1 MKIKRVIPFVSP
13 LPRLPYR
20 SPDTRRVNRLRQ
32 APLSLPRENGGFK
45 GEGEIYTKEETIMGT
60 NRTKSS
66 EPREA
71 IEHARMRYCVGATG
85 AVAHAPTP
93 TSAHNALWNKC
104 VFIAAVAVAALLLK
118 LAASSCCCC
127 CRWLL
132 LPPLFLFLQD
142 ARLSSSSPRF
152 SCSARR
158 ERERERGAP
167 SQMGP
172 SDLHKAVL
180 SSTHTATR
188 WPLLLT
194 VRARVSR
201 TRVPF
206 IKGAAHERAPRGHR
220 SAAHAL
226 LR

>member
-1 MKIKRVIPFVSP
+1 
-13 LPRLPYR
+13 
-20 SPDTRRVNRLRQ
+20 
-32 APLSLPRENGGFK
+32 
-45 GEGEIYTKEETIMGT
+45 
-60 NRTKSS
+60 
-66 EPREA
+66 
-71 IEHARMRYCVGATG
+71 MRYFLAT
-85 AVAHAPTP
+85 VAHAPTP
-93 TSAHNALWNKC
+93 TSAHNAVRNKC

-118 LAASSCCCC
+118 LAASSC
-127 CRWLL
+127 WLLLLAAAAWFLLLLL
-132 LPPLFLFLQD
+132 LPPLFLFL
-142 ARLSSSSPRF
+142 F
-152 SCSARR
+152 SFSFSWSARR
-158 ERERERGAP
+158 ERERERFPRRWARP
-167 SQMGP
+167 IYIRP
-172 SDLHKAVL
+172 LL

>member
-1 MKIKRVIPFVSP
+1 MYLPSPVFPIDLPIPGELTAYVKR
-13 LPRLPYR
+13 
-20 SPDTRRVNRLRQ
+20 
-32 APLSLPRENGGFK
+32 LSLFHEKTGGFK

-71 IEHARMRYCVGATG
+71 IEHARMRYCLVGATG

-127 CRWLL
+127 CCRWLL

-142 ARLSSSSPRF
+142 ARLSSSSP
-152 SCSARR
+152 ARHG

>member
-1 MKIKRVIPFVSP
+1 MYLPSPVFPIDLPISGELTAYVKR
-13 LPRLPYR
+13 
-20 SPDTRRVNRLRQ
+20 
-32 APLSLPRENGGFK
+32 LSLFHEKTGGFK

-71 IEHARMRYCVGATG
+71 IEHARMRYCLVGATG

-127 CRWLL
+127 CCRWLL

-152 SCSARR
+152 SCSAR
-158 ERERERGAP
+158 RERERGAP

>member
-13 LPRLPYR
+13 LPVFPIDLPIPGELTAYVKR
-20 SPDTRRVNRLRQ
+20 
-32 APLSLPRENGGFK
+32 LSLFHEKTGGFK

-71 IEHARMRYCVGATG
+71 IEHARMRYCLVGATG

-158 ERERERGAP
+158 EREREGLPRRWARPIYIRPCSPPLTPPLG
-167 SQMGP
+167 G
-172 SDLHKAVL
+172 L
-180 SSTHTATR
+180 SY
-188 WPLLLT
+188 
-194 VRARVSR
+194 
-201 TRVPF
+201 
-206 IKGAAHERAPRGHR
+206 
-220 SAAHAL
+220 
-226 LR
+226 